1 MVNVASLV
9 PQPLVFCV
17 LSLTVAKVD
26 SMGLVVRIHL
36 FFMILDKYANLC
48 AEKREA

>member
-1 MVNVASLV
+1 MFYKSVS
-9 PQPLVFCV
+9 F
-17 LSLTVAKVD
+17 SLTRSALD
-26 SMGLVVRIHL
+26 NLIDL